1 MSDSSLLELLS
12 VTDKAVKAL
21 NKSHSS
27 CSNQSSVASVKSNGS
42 HTKDSGIKTQTEHV
56 DGNTSDIS
64 AVSTTAS
71 DVLIKSTVLES
82 EDKQH
87 HSSSSGGGA
96 NGSNESKCS
105 RTSIGVDNFNSSG
118 PQKIKISTKKL
129 REIRSPLEGDFISP
143 RLDTSS
149 PPVITQ
155 TNSQAKKSNIREPP
169 LVTRHMKNTVNDQI
183 EKTSPRDSLPKK
195 HENIPERL
203 VQKASFPSAKHGKY
217 HSDNEFSSNKAE
229 DPSHDKSSLGVKI
242 QNGSIESSDETSGHV
257 YKQNSDKSRSDD
269 RDIVVER
276 HTPKITRPSTKRLV
290 DDDEDKKI
298 KRKLMELDDIIDL
311 IPQKDKGNVTTVS
324 HPENNTFFFTVTDA
338 EFQIVN

>member
-27 CSNQSSVASVKSNGS
+27 RSSQSSVASVKSDGS

-71 DVLIKSTVLES
+71 DVLIKSTVLEN
-82 EDKQH
+82 EDKH

-129 REIRSPLEGDFISP
+129 REIRSPLESDFISP
-143 RLDTSS
+143 RSNTSS

-155 TNSQAKKSNIREPP
+155 TSSQAKKSNIREIP
-169 LVTRHMKNTVNDQI
+169 LVTRHIKDTVNDKT
-183 EKTSPRDSLPKK
+183 ERTSPRDSLPKK
-195 HENIPERL
+195 HENIPERH
-203 VQKASFPSAKHGKY
+203 VQKASFPSAKHGKF
-217 HSDNEFSSNKAE
+217 HSDNEFLSNNTE
-229 DPSHDKSSLGVKI
+229 DPSHDKLSLGIKM
-242 QNGSIESSDETSGHV
+242 QNGSTESSDDTSGHV
-257 YKQNSDKSRSDD
+257 YKQNSDKSSSDD
-269 RDIVVER
+269 REIVVER
-276 HTPKITRPSTKRLV
+276 HTPKITRPTTKQLV
-290 DDDEDKKI
+290 DDDEDKRI

-311 IPQKDKGNVTTVS
+311 IPQRDKGNLTTLS
-324 HPENNTFFFTVTDA
+324 HLENNTLFETGR
-338 EFQIVN
+338 IM